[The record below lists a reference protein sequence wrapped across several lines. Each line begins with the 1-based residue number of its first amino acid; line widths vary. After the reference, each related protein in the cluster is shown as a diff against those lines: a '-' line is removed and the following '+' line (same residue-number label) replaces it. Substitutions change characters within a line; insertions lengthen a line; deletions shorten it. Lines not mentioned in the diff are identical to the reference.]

1 MTRQSPPRWLEHALS
16 FLLSPRDRETIAGD
30 LLEEYREEQAPRLG
44 ALRANLWYLRQ
55 SISFLSI
62 RSTGGPPVKTALTWV
77 SVATALA
84 GIWLAVM
91 ENILKHAGYGARTAV
106 AASIVAEALGTLVFL
121 MLEGRFVPRLI
132 ILAGAAALGA
142 LGISAVTRNFTRQHF
157 EGFVLIV
164 GCLLIAQAVMTF
176 AVVLRGHHPKAV

>member
-1 MTRQSPPRWLEHALS
+1 MTRQSPPRWLEHALI

-62 RSTGGPPVKTALTWV
+62 RSIGGPPVKAALTWV

-121 MLEGRFVPRLI
+121 MLDGRFVFRLI

-142 LGISAVTRNFTRQHF
+142 LGISAIARNFTRQHF

-164 GCLLIAQAVMTF
+164 GCLLIAQAAMTF

>member
-1 MTRQSPPRWLEHALS
+1 MTQQSPPRWLESILI

-30 LLEEYREEQAPRLG
+30 LQEEYREEQAPRLG
-44 ALRANLWYLRQ
+44 VLRANLWYLRQ

-62 RSTGGPPVKTALTWV
+62 RSIGGPPVRAALTWV

-84 GIWLAVM
+84 GLWLAVM
-91 ENILKHAGYGARTAV
+91 ENILKHDGYGARTAV
-106 AASIVAEALGTLVFL
+106 AAGIVAVALSTLVFL
-121 MLEGRFVPRLI
+121 MLDGGSVFRLI
-132 ILAGAAALGA
+132 ILAAAAALGA
-142 LGISAVTRNFTRQHF
+142 YGIWAITRNFTRPHF

-176 AVVLRGHHPKAV
+176 AVVLRRHHTGAI